1 MPLQPRG
8 RHGPSR
14 LRYDHEEAER
24 FARTLLMP
32 TEAFAPIVGWPDFE
46 LAELFT
52 APMDQIA
59 ARRRDDVA
67 R

>member
-1 MPLQPRG
+1 
-8 RHGPSR
+8 
-14 LRYDHEEAER
+14 
-24 FARTLLMP
+24 MP